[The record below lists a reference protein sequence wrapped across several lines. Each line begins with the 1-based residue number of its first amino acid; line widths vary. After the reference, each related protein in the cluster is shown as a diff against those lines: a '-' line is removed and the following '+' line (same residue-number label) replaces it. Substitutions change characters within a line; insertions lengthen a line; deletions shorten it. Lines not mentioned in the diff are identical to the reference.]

1 MCQAVG
7 HFGRFLRSAH
17 LGKSLFSKRIP
28 GIEKGGAE
36 AIIYAVNGKIFGP
49 IRSYR
54 RTYDNGDNHKN
65 KIKKVPSIT

>member
-7 HFGRFLRSAH
+7 HFGRFLRGAH

-36 AIIYAVNGKIFGP
+36 AIISVVNGKILA
-49 IRSYR
+49 
-54 RTYDNGDNHKN
+54 
-65 KIKKVPSIT
+65 SI